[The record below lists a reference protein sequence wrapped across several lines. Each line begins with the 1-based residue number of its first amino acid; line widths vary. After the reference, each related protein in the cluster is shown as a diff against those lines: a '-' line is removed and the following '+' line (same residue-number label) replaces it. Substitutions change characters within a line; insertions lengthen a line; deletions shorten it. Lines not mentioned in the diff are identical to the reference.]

1 MFNEFNT
8 AQRPIIEYLIGLGWE
23 FVSPETVESLRSST
37 KEPLL
42 TPILRP
48 KLLELNPAMTENE
61 ANDVIRRLKLIRET
75 IEGNEEFL
83 KFLRAEKTFFSS
95 RENRELNLKLI
106 DFENPENNSFN
117 FTVEFWFED
126 VGRIR
131 TDFALFING
140 IPVAVIETKA
150 PFAGSEFDDWL
161 GEAFS
166 QIKRYHEQA
175 PSLMKYVQFYALSEG
190 LHLYY
195 SATWNFNERN
205 LYKWKT
211 ETSEIGL
218 EDLVRS
224 LFKKERILG
233 IIEDYIV
240 FFNQDDE
247 LNKYILRP
255 HQIRAVERIIKRVKT
270 RDAKTGLIWHTQ
282 GSGKTLTMMVA
293 AKKLRRIP
301 ELESPTI
308 MIVVDRI
315 DLQDQLS
322 RNLEAFGLP
331 FEVAE
336 SKQHLK
342 SLLKS
347 DYRGVIVTLI
357 HKFQGMEENVNT
369 RDNIIVFID
378 EAHRSQEGDLG
389 VYMRSALPNAMLFGF
404 TGTPIDK
411 GKVGKGTFNLFARED
426 EERYRRR
433 YLDKYSIKD
442 SISDGTTVPLYYNLA
457 PLEYRINREEILEE
471 FFRLYEESGVTSVEE
486 LNKLLDRIPK
496 IKEALKAED
505 RIRKVAK
512 FIAEHYRNFVEPS
525 GFKAF
530 VVAVDREACAMYM
543 EAFRELY
550 ERGESP
556 LPPDYFR
563 VVYTS
568 SNKDTELLRKYWLSD
583 EEEKVVRKNFKD
595 KYKLPKI
602 FILTEKLLTGYD
614 APILQTMYLD
624 KPMKDHTLLQAIA
637 RVNRPYIDDEI
648 EKEAGVIVDF
658 IGIFEDL
665 QRALT
670 FDAESI
676 EGAVIDLELLKK
688 RFSELMDDA
697 REYIELL
704 EGDESMDKKLEK
716 LVDYF
721 AEEEKRKE
729 FMKLFKKIQ
738 QIFEIISPDP
748 FLRPYLEDYKT
759 LLKIH
764 RTIKAEFYPAEKER
778 RELLKK
784 TKEIIRKNVEIEHI
798 VDDLPVYR
806 IDEHIAD
813 LLKNDG
819 LNERI
824 KIYNLRR
831 SLILYIRERK
841 KEIPYLEMLV
851 DKIEEVIRRLER
863 KQISSKEAL
872 EELLRHSEFAV
883 ESEREYRDS
892 KLDSKVFSVYWL
904 LRTYGIENAEL
915 AERIVNVLMS
925 NTAWTYSDSV
935 KQEKAVEIY
944 GLLRETGVKTKDM
957 VRITKDLM
965 RLGIKFVEG

>member
-1 MFNEFNT
+1 MFDEFNT
-8 AQRPIIEYLIGLGWE
+8 AQKPIMDYLIGLGWE
-23 FVSPETVESLRSST
+23 FISPEKINILRT
-37 KEPLL
+37 NMKEPLL
-42 TPILRP
+42 TPILKP
-48 KLLELNPAMTENE
+48 KLLEFNPAMTEDE
-61 ANDVIRRLKLIRET
+61 ANDVIKRLKLIRET
-75 IEGNEEFL
+75 TEGNEEFL
-83 KFLRAEKTFFSS
+83 KFLRAEKTFFSNK
-95 RENRELNLKLI
+95 ENRELNLRLI
-106 DFENPENNSFN
+106 DFENPENNSFS

-126 VGRIR
+126 VKRIR
-131 TDFALFING
+131 TDFTLFING

-150 PFAGSEFDDWL
+150 PFAGDDFDDWL
-161 GEAFS
+161 GEAFN
-166 QIKRYHEQA
+166 QMKRYHEQA

-211 ETSEIGL
+211 ETSETGL

-224 LFKKERILG
+224 LFKKERVLG

-255 HQIRAVERIIKRVKT
+255 HQIRAVEKIIKRAET
-270 RDAKTGLIWHTQ
+270 RDTKTGLVWHTQ

-301 ELESPTI
+301 ELENPTI
-308 MIVVDRI
+308 LMVVDRI
-315 DLQDQLS
+315 ELQDQLS
-322 RNLEAFGLP
+322 RNLEAFGLS
-331 FEVAE
+331 FEVAGGKE
-336 SKQHLK
+336 HLK

-357 HKFQGMEENVNT
+357 HKFQGMDENINT

-411 GKVGKGTFNLFARED
+411 GKVGKGTFYLFARED
-426 EERYRRR
+426 EEKYRRR

-457 PLEYRINREEILEE
+457 PQEYRIDRKEILEE
-471 FFRLYEESGVTSVEE
+471 FFKLYEESGVASVEE
-486 LNKLLDRIPK
+486 LNKLLDKIPK
-496 IKEALKAED
+496 IKEVLKSKD

-512 FIAEHYRNFVEPS
+512 FIAEHYKDYVEPS

-543 EAFRELY
+543 EAFKELY
-550 ERGESP
+550 ESGENP

-568 SNKDTELLRKYWLSD
+568 SNKDNELLRKYWLSED
-583 EEEKVVRKNFKD
+583 EEKTVRKNFKD
-595 KYKLPKI
+595 KNKLPKI
-602 FILTEKLLTGYD
+602 FIVTEKLLTGYD

-637 RVNRPYIDDEI
+637 RVNRPYIDEEI

-665 QRALT
+665 QKALA

-676 EGAVIDLELLKK
+676 EGAVIDLEMLKN
-688 RFSELMDDA
+688 RFSELMKDA
-697 REYIELL
+697 KKYIDLL
-704 EGDESMDKKLEK
+704 EGEESMDKKLEK

-721 AEEEKRKE
+721 ADEERRKE
-729 FMKLFKKIQ
+729 FMRLFKTIQ
-738 QIFEIISPDP
+738 EIFEILSPDP

-764 RTIKAEFYPAEKER
+764 RTIKAEFYPAERER

-784 TKEIIRKNVEIEHI
+784 TKQIIRENVEIEHI
-798 VDDLPVYR
+798 VDDLPVYK

-831 SLILYIRERK
+831 SLVLYIKEK
-841 KEIPYLEMLV
+841 KEGNS
-851 DKIEEVIRRLER
+851 
-863 KQISSKEAL
+863 IS
-872 EELLRHSEFAV
+872 
-883 ESEREYRDS
+883 
-892 KLDSKVFSVYWL
+892 
-904 LRTYGIENAEL
+904 
-915 AERIVNVLMS
+915 
-925 NTAWTYSDSV
+925 
-935 KQEKAVEIY
+935 
-944 GLLRETGVKTKDM
+944 
-957 VRITKDLM
+957 
-965 RLGIKFVEG
+965 

>member
-8 AQRPIIEYLIGLGWE
+8 AQRPIMEYLIGLGWE
-23 FVSPETVESLRSST
+23 FISPEKINIMRTNM

-42 TPILRP
+42 TPILKP
-48 KLLELNPAMTENE
+48 KILEFNPAMTEDE
-61 ANDVIRRLKLIRET
+61 ANDVIKRLKLIRET

-95 RENRELNLKLI
+95 KENRELNLRLI
-106 DFENPENNSFN
+106 DFENPENNSFS

-126 VGRIR
+126 VKRIR
-131 TDFALFING
+131 TDFTLFING
-140 IPVAVIETKA
+140 IPIAVIETKA
-150 PFAGSEFDDWL
+150 PFAGDDFDDWL
-161 GEAFS
+161 SEAFN
-166 QIKRYHEQA
+166 QMKRYHEQA
-175 PSLMKYVQFYALSEG
+175 PSLIKYVQFYALSEG

-211 ETSEIGL
+211 GL

-224 LFKKERILG
+224 LFKKERVLG

-255 HQIRAVERIIKRVKT
+255 HQIRAVEKIIKRAET
-270 RDAKTGLIWHTQ
+270 RDAKTGLVWHTQ

-301 ELESPTI
+301 ELENPTI
-308 MIVVDRI
+308 LMVVDRI
-315 DLQDQLS
+315 ELQDQLS
-322 RNLEAFGLP
+322 RNLETFGLS
-331 FEVAE
+331 FEVAG
-336 SKQHLK
+336 SKEHLK

-357 HKFQGMEENVNT
+357 HKFQGMDENINT

-411 GKVGKGTFNLFARED
+411 GKVGKGTFYLFARED
-426 EERYRRR
+426 EEKYRRK

-457 PLEYRINREEILEE
+457 PQEYRIDRKEILEE
-471 FFRLYEESGVTSVEE
+471 FFRLYEESGVASVEE
-486 LNKLLDRIPK
+486 LNKLLDKIPK
-496 IKEALKAED
+496 IKEVLKSKD

-512 FIAEHYRNFVEPS
+512 FIAEHYIDYVEPS

-543 EAFRELY
+543 ETFKELY
-550 ERGESP
+550 ESGESP

-568 SNKDTELLRKYWLSD
+568 SNKDNELLRKYWLSD
-583 EEEKVVRKNFKD
+583 DEEKTVRKNFKD
-595 KYKLPKI
+595 KNKLPKI
-602 FILTEKLLTGYD
+602 FIVTEKLLTGYD

-637 RVNRPYIDDEI
+637 RVNRPYIDEEI

-665 QRALT
+665 QKALA

-676 EGAVIDLELLKK
+676 EGAVIDLEMLKN
-688 RFSELMDDA
+688 RFSELMKDA
-697 REYIELL
+697 KKYIDLL
-704 EGDESMDKKLEK
+704 EGEESMDKKLEK

-721 AEEEKRKE
+721 ADEERRKE
-729 FMKLFKKIQ
+729 FMRLFKTIQ
-738 QIFEIISPDP
+738 EIFEILSPDP

-764 RTIKAEFYPAEKER
+764 RTIKAEFYPAERER

-784 TKEIIRKNVEIEHI
+784 TKQIIRENVEIEHI
-798 VDDLPVYR
+798 VDDLPVYK

-819 LNERI
+819 LSERI
-824 KIYNLRR
+824 KTYNLRR
-831 SLILYIRERK
+831 SLVLYIKEKK

-851 DKIEEVIRRLER
+851 DKIEEVVKKLER

-883 ESEREYRDS
+883 ESEKEYNKSR
-892 KLDSKVFSVYWL
+892 LDSKVFSVYWL
-904 LRTYGIENAEL
+904 LKTYGIENTEHAEK
-915 AERIVNVLMS
+915 IVNVLMS

-935 KQEKAVEIY
+935 RKEKAVEIY
-944 GLLRETGVKTKDM
+944 GLLKEAGVRTKDM

-965 RLGIKFVEG
+965 KLGAKFVGG